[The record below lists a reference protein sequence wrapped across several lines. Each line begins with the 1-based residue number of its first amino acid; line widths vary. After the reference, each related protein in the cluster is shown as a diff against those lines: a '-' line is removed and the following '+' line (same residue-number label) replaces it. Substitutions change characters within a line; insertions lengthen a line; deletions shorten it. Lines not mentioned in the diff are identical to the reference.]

1 MPMRAY
7 PAFLAVAATVTAAC
21 LSIMAGWQ
29 RGGFLAERVLWIA
42 VGVVL
47 VVAAHL
53 LPALVRAHGWRVRAV
68 GTLLW
73 IGCIAATCYGHAF
86 FFLMAQT
93 HAGELRAAA
102 VPAVTAKGRGMAEIA
117 RDRAD
122 AVTRLGRTNAR
133 RCVEPCMSLRAER
146 TAAAARLDA
155 LDVERDEAR
164 RAEAAQDRVDA
175 ERAAALA
182 DPVTGA
188 LTAFGVTAPRA
199 ELVTGLAFAGVLE
212 AVACFAWL
220 LALRPAD
227 VTRAVTESPVTPA
240 QQGSND
246 GVTVS
251 VTPVS
256 RARLPGDT
264 GQYPPVH
271 NPAPVEVATA
281 PTVDETVAEV
291 AKESRDEKIRR
302 FVDTAKAEIAAGALR
317 MTVKAI
323 RIRFDCG
330 QSIAIEVRKQLEP
343 QT

>member
-68 GTLLW
+68 GALLW
-73 IGCIAATCYGHAF
+73 IGCIAATCYGHAV
-86 FFLMAQT
+86 FFLMAQK

-122 AVTRLGRTNAR
+122 AVTRLARTNAR

-146 TAAAARLDA
+146 TAAAAGVEA
-155 LDVERDEAR
+155 LDIEQREAQ
-164 RAEAAQDRVDA
+164 RAEAAQDRAAA
-175 ERAAALA
+175 ERAAALT

-227 VTRAVTESPVTPA
+227 VTRAVTESPVTPV
-240 QQGSND
+240 QQGSNAA
-246 GVTVS
+246 VATS
-251 VTPVS
+251 S
-256 RARLPGDT
+256 NARPADS
-264 GQYPPVH
+264 GQYPPLR
-271 NPAPVEVATA
+271 NPGPPAAEQAPLLSLPVVDQQDDVTRVKAAVA
-281 PTVDETVAEV
+281 
-291 AKESRDEKIRR
+291 RDELRATVTEIRKFLGCSQSR
-302 FVDTAKAEIAAGALR
+302 AAA
-317 MTVKAI
+317 
-323 RIRFDCG
+323 
-330 QSIAIEVRKQLEP
+330 VRKQLEP
-343 QT
+343 QI

>member
-1 MPMRAY
+1 MPMRAP
-7 PAFLAVAATVTAAC
+7 PALLAVAATLTAAC

-68 GTLLW
+68 GALLW
-73 IGCIAATCYGHAF
+73 IGCIAATCYGHAV
-86 FFLMAQT
+86 FFLMAQK

-122 AVTRLGRTNAR
+122 AVTRLARTNAR
-133 RCVEPCMSLRAER
+133 RCFAPCPNLIADR
-146 TAAAARLDA
+146 TAAAAR
-155 LDVERDEAR
+155 VEEFDTELAAAR
-164 RAEAAQDRVDA
+164 RAEAAQDRVAA
-175 ERAAALA
+175 ERAAALN

-220 LALRPAD
+220 LALRPVV
-227 VTRAVTESPVTPA
+227 VTVAVTESPVTPA
-240 QQGSND
+240 QQGSNA
-246 GVTVS
+246 VTVVPVTQPSNS
-251 VTPVS
+251 VAPVAPAAPTPEPVTQPAAALMVTLPVIEQADEVTRVTAAVAAGTIRATVTEIRKFLGCSQS
-256 RARLPGDT
+256 RA
-264 GQYPPVH
+264 
-271 NPAPVEVATA
+271 
-281 PTVDETVAEV
+281 
-291 AKESRDEKIRR
+291 
-302 FVDTAKAEIAAGALR
+302 AA
-317 MTVKAI
+317 
-323 RIRFDCG
+323 
-330 QSIAIEVRKQLEP
+330 VRKQIESQVAP
-343 QT
+343 GAAS

>member
-1 MPMRAY
+1 MRAF
-7 PAFLAVAATVTAAC
+7 PAFLAVVATVTAAC

-68 GTLLW
+68 GALLW
-73 IGCIAATCYGHAF
+73 IGCIAATCYGHAV
-86 FFLMAQT
+86 FFLMAQK

-122 AVTRLGRTNAR
+122 AVTRLARTNAR
-133 RCVEPCMSLRAER
+133 RCVDPCMNLRAER
-146 TAAAARLDA
+146 TAAAARVEA
-155 LDVERDEAR
+155 LDIEQREAR
-164 RAEAAQDRVDA
+164 RAEAAQDRVAA

-227 VTRAVTESPVTPA
+227 VTRTVTESPVMPA
-240 QQGSND
+240 QQGSNAA
-246 GVTVS
+246 VTTS
-251 VTPVS
+251 S
-256 RARLPGDT
+256 NARPADS
-264 GQYPPVH
+264 GQYPPLR
-271 NPAPVEVATA
+271 NPRPL
-281 PTVDETVAEV
+281 VAEQAPLLSLPVVQQQDDVTRVRAAV
-291 AKESRDEKIRR
+291 AADKLRATVTEIRKFLGCSQSR
-302 FVDTAKAEIAAGALR
+302 AAA
-317 MTVKAI
+317 
-323 RIRFDCG
+323 
-330 QSIAIEVRKQLEP
+330 VRKQLEP
-343 QT
+343 APNQP

>member
-1 MPMRAY
+1 
-7 PAFLAVAATVTAAC
+7 
-21 LSIMAGWQ
+21 MAGWQ

-68 GTLLW
+68 GALLW
-73 IGCIAATCYGHAF
+73 IGCIAATCYGHAA
-86 FFLMAQT
+86 FFLMAQK

-122 AVTRLGRTNAR
+122 AVTRLARTNAR
-133 RCVEPCMSLRAER
+133 RCVAPCPNLIADR

-164 RAEAAQDRVDA
+164 RAEAAQDRVVA
-175 ERAAALA
+175 ERAAALN

-227 VTRAVTESPVTPA
+227 VTRPVTESPVTTA
-240 QQGSND
+240 QQGSNAV
-246 GVTVS
+246 VTTE
-251 VTPVS
+251 VTPESHADTNADTESLPAEALLQKHVT
-256 RARLPGDT
+256 RAR
-264 GQYPPVH
+264 
-271 NPAPVEVATA
+271 AA
-281 PTVDETVAEV
+281 
-291 AKESRDEKIRR
+291 
-302 FVDTAKAEIAAGALR
+302 IAAGEVRA
-317 MTVKAI
+317 TVRDLQQYLGVAQKTA
-323 RIRFDCG
+323 
-330 QSIAIEVRKQLEP
+330 SAVRKQLEP
-343 QT
+343 TT

>member
-1 MPMRAY
+1 
-7 PAFLAVAATVTAAC
+7 
-21 LSIMAGWQ
+21 MAGWQ

-68 GTLLW
+68 GALLW
-73 IGCIAATCYGHAF
+73 IGCIAATCYGHAV
-86 FFLMAQT
+86 FFLMAQK

-102 VPAVTAKGRGMAEIA
+102 VPAVTAKGRGMTEIA

-122 AVTRLGRTNAR
+122 AVTRLARTNAR
-133 RCVEPCMSLRAER
+133 RCVAPCPNLIADR

-164 RAEAAQDRVDA
+164 RAEAAQDRVVA

-240 QQGSND
+240 HQGGNAVAVASA
-246 GVTVS
+246 T
-251 VTPVS
+251 
-256 RARLPGDT
+256 T
-264 GQYPPVH
+264 GGNAV
-271 NPAPVEVATA
+271 APVMTIVESPDAVAPMLDLPVVEQA
-281 PTVDETVAEV
+281 ADESHE
-291 AKESRDEKIRR
+291 EKIRR
-302 FVDTAKAEIAAGALR
+302 FVVTAQTEIAAGVLR
-317 MTVKAI
+317 PTVTEIQK
-323 RIRFDCG
+323 RFRCR
-330 QSIAIEVRKQLEP
+330 QSIASAVRKQLEP
-343 QT
+343 QSIGERT

>member
-1 MPMRAY
+1 MPMRTL
-7 PAFLAVAATVTAAC
+7 PALLAVAATVTAAC

-68 GTLLW
+68 GALLW
-73 IGCIAATCYGHAF
+73 IGCIAATCYGHAV
-86 FFLMAQT
+86 FFLMAQK

-122 AVTRLGRTNAR
+122 AVTRLARTNAR

-146 TAAAARLDA
+146 TAAAARVEA
-155 LDVERDEAR
+155 LDIEQREAQ
-164 RAEAAQDRVDA
+164 RAESAQDRVAA

-220 LALRPAD
+220 LALRPVV
-227 VTRAVTESPVTPA
+227 VTVAVTESPVTPA
-240 QQGSND
+240 QQGSNA
-246 GVTVS
+246 VTVVPVTQPSNS
-251 VTPVS
+251 VAPVAPAAPTPEPVTQPAAALMVTLPVIEQADEVTRVTAAVAAGTIRATVTEIRKFLGCSQS
-256 RARLPGDT
+256 RA
-264 GQYPPVH
+264 
-271 NPAPVEVATA
+271 
-281 PTVDETVAEV
+281 
-291 AKESRDEKIRR
+291 
-302 FVDTAKAEIAAGALR
+302 AA
-317 MTVKAI
+317 
-323 RIRFDCG
+323 
-330 QSIAIEVRKQLEP
+330 VRKQIESQVAP
-343 QT
+343 GAAS

>member
-1 MPMRAY
+1 
-7 PAFLAVAATVTAAC
+7 
-21 LSIMAGWQ
+21 MAGWQ
-29 RGGFLAERVLWIA
+29 RGGLLAERVLWIA

-53 LPALVRAHGWRVRAV
+53 LPALVRAHGWRVRAA
-68 GTLLW
+68 GTALW
-73 IGCIAATCYGHAF
+73 AACFVATCIGHGVF
-86 FFLMAQT
+86 FILAQK

-122 AVTRLGRTNAR
+122 AVTRLARTNAR

-146 TAAAARLDA
+146 TAAAARVEA
-155 LDVERDEAR
+155 LDIEQREAQ
-164 RAEAAQDRVDA
+164 RAEAAQDRVAA

-227 VTRAVTESPVTPA
+227 VTRAVTESPATPA
-240 QQGSND
+240 QQGSKAAVTAAVTTESRVVAPV
-246 GVTVS
+246 VTVTATAAPAPLLS
-251 VTPVS
+251 LPVVDQQDDVTRVRAAVARDDLRATVTEIRKFLGCSQS
-256 RARLPGDT
+256 RA
-264 GQYPPVH
+264 
-271 NPAPVEVATA
+271 
-281 PTVDETVAEV
+281 
-291 AKESRDEKIRR
+291 
-302 FVDTAKAEIAAGALR
+302 AA
-317 MTVKAI
+317 
-323 RIRFDCG
+323 
-330 QSIAIEVRKQLEP
+330 VRKQL
-343 QT
+343 

>member
-1 MPMRAY
+1 MRAY

-68 GTLLW
+68 GALLW
-73 IGCIAATCYGHAF
+73 IGCIAATCYGHAA
-86 FFLMAQT
+86 FFLMAQK

-122 AVTRLGRTNAR
+122 AVTRLARTNAR

-164 RAEAAQDRVDA
+164 RAEAAQDRAAA

-227 VTRAVTESPVTPA
+227 VTRGVTESPVTPA
-240 QQGSND
+240 QQGGNA
-246 GVTVS
+246 VTVAS
-251 VTPVS
+251 VTTSGNAV
-256 RARLPGDT
+256 
-264 GQYPPVH
+264 
-271 NPAPVEVATA
+271 APVMTGVESPNAVAPMLELPVVEQA
-281 PTVDETVAEV
+281 ADESPE
-291 AKESRDEKIRR
+291 EKIRR
-302 FVDTAKAEIAAGALR
+302 FVVTAQTEIAAGALR
-317 MTVKAI
+317 PTVTEIQK
-323 RIRFDCG
+323 RFRCR
-330 QSIAIEVRKQLEP
+330 QSIASAVRKQLEP